1 MGGGSFVNCDG
12 NNFGGNGCGG
22 GGGNE
27 VSKVVIFGVASVFMV
42 FILVMT
48 ILTRVEVLIT
58 LKLVM
63 NEGEE
68 FVGGYF

>member
-1 MGGGSFVNCDG
+1 MVVVVVVAMKFLKLSFLALRQ
-12 NNFGGNGCGG
+12 F
-22 GGGNE
+22 
-27 VSKVVIFGVASVFMV
+27 FMV
-42 FILVMT
+42 FILVMI